1 MTLFSKKD
9 KYILANNW
17 FRESAKDVRNPG
29 RGWYRIYTY
38 TLGENETGDLPPTLY
53 EGESLALVLINI
65 GAYKD
70 GPITKEGLSSIERI
84 LSAFA
89 GSGVDMLLR
98 IVYDT
103 QGKGIENEPASFS
116 QVIAHVEQ
124 IGEVLLKYAEYICVF
139 QGLFVGSWGEMHTSK
154 FLSDKFLRQITEALL
169 ESTEGRIKIAFRT
182 PTHLRRIAVSGDEL
196 YEKIGFFD
204 DAMLADETHLG
215 TFSTLPQE
223 EVGWVNPWCIK
234 EEMAFIEKASHCVP
248 FGGEVLSG
256 TNALTSEEIIKQLGL
271 LHVSYLNCMHD
282 AACLESWKA
291 LPTEQGV
298 SVYDYVGAHLGY
310 RFVVESAELV
320 KKGKEYSLDISIA
333 NKGFACCPKE
343 LELLLYIQSYASL
356 AAWIKPEELLPGTS
370 RTWKIPLKNE
380 WLVAGHMFSA
390 GLQSKE
396 DGRDYRFANDGA
408 KQQLRLG
415 TLRYEGEK

>member
-1 MTLFSKKD
+1 MMLFSKKD
-9 KYILANNW
+9 RYFLANV
-17 FRESAKDVRNPG
+17 RLQECAKDVRNPG

-38 TLGENETGDLPPTLY
+38 TLGESENCDLPPVLY

-65 GAYKD
+65 GAYRD
-70 GPITKEGLSSIERI
+70 GPITEKGLSTIEHI

-89 GSGVDMLLR
+89 ESNVDMILR

-116 QVIAHVEQ
+116 QVTAHVRQ
-124 IGEVLLKYAEYICVF
+124 IGAVLLKYAEYISVF

-154 FLSDKFLRQITEALL
+154 FLSEKHLRQITEALL

-182 PTHLRRIAVSGDEL
+182 PTHLRRIAASGDDL
-196 YEKIGFFD
+196 YGKIGFFD

-215 TFSTLPQE
+215 TFGMQTQE
-223 EVGWVNPWCIK
+223 EAGWANPWCAG
-234 EEMAFIEKASHCVP
+234 EEIAFLEKASYDVP

-256 TNALTSEEIIKQLGL
+256 AKALSAAEILKQLSL

-282 AACLESWKA
+282 AACLESWKE
-291 LPTEQGV
+291 LPCEQGV

-310 RFVVESAELV
+310 RFVVESAEIV

-343 LELLLYIQSYASL
+343 LELLLYIQSYAKL
-356 AAWIKPEELLPGTS
+356 AAWIKPEDLPGGTV
-370 RTWKIPLKNE
+370 RKWRIPLKNE
-380 WLVAGHMFSA
+380 WLVAEHSFSI

-396 DGRDYRFANDGA
+396 DGRDYYFANEGA
-408 KQQLRLG
+408 KQQLLLG
-415 TLRYEGEK
+415 TIRFN